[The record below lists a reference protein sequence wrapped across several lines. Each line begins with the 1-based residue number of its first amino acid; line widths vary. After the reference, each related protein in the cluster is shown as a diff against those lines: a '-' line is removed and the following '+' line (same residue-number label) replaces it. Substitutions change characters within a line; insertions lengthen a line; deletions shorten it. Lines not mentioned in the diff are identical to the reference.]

1 MVVTYRDKLGLVAV
15 ELSAGELGKVI
26 SFCDGYAY
34 FMADDGDYNVP
45 TDSLVQISLVRENTG
60 KESLCGQKV

>member
-26 SFCDGYAY
+26 SFCDGNAY
-34 FMADDGDYNVP
+34 FTADDGDYTIPVS
-45 TDSLVQISLVRENTG
+45 SLVQISLAGESTG
-60 KESLCGQKV
+60 KEPVCGLKA

>member
-26 SFCDGYAY
+26 SFCNGNAY
-34 FMADDGDYNVP
+34 YTTDDGDYTIPVS
-45 TDSLVQISLVRENTG
+45 SLVQISLARENTG
-60 KESLCGQKV
+60 KEPICGQKA